1 MQSQPNSSNTSSNV
15 ATRFVCSENV
25 SRTSMTALEVADLIG
40 KGAM

>member
-1 MQSQPNSSNTSSNV
+1 MHTQFSTSNTSPNV

-25 SRTSMTALEVADLIG
+25 SRTSMTRLEVADLIG